1 MKIQNT
7 FKILESDEADEDKEE
22 KEEER
27 GGPCGQKDAI
37 SWPKICGGEKRQS
50 KMKMSKAPRFNKQTK
65 RVKLEKK
72 SATGSSNCVE
82 HNLKNKGE
90 CLIFFAKSCNSIK
103 QNLKKV

>member
-65 RVKLEKK
+65 KLKLDKRVRLA
-72 SATGSSNCVE
+72 SAIVLNTT
-82 HNLKNKGE
+82 LKT
-90 CLIFFAKSCNSIK
+90 
-103 QNLKKV
+103 Q